1 MLKIECQTMSYHWCM
16 KCGSGG
22 TCAAYGDRGAL
33 RCRPQLFIVGV
44 LGKKAET
51 PKVAIDFNVKN

>member
-1 MLKIECQTMSYHWCM
+1 MLKIECQTVSYHWCM

-22 TCAAYGDRGAL
+22 TCAAHRDRGAL
-33 RCRPQLFIVGV
+33 RNRPEPIIVGV

>member
-1 MLKIECQTMSYHWCM
+1 MLNECQTVPYHWCM

-22 TCAAYGDRGAL
+22 TCAAHGGRGAL
-33 RCRPQLFIVGV
+33 LNRLEANTVGV

-51 PKVAIDFNVKN
+51 PKATASAFGMWM